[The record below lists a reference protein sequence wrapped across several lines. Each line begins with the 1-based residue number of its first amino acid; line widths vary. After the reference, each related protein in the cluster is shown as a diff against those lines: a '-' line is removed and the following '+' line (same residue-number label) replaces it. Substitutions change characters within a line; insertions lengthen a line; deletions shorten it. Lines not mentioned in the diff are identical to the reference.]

1 MGCDVPSRSLAPR
14 RWESQSDVRV
24 SASGRGLSLPGAQLE
39 SRPESGAAASL
50 RGAPQGI
57 SGGHSAPPPGPDFG
71 RSVGGAGDRQRSLWA
86 VIVPRVHQL
95 VLCRRVR
102 TQSHFSASLAAGPR
116 PQLRVPPSVWEPL
129 GAFCPLWQGQATAWG
144 PHPDS
149 SESQTGRQRK
159 KKPSSSDFFQFSD
172 SFCLNICFSIKSP
185 AAWN

>member
-129 GAFCPLWQGQATAWG
+129 GASVPCGKDRRLPGGHT
-144 PHPDS
+144 
-149 SESQTGRQRK
+149 QTRLRAKQEGRERRNPVALISFSFLI
-159 KKPSSSDFFQFSD
+159 PSV
-172 SFCLNICFSIKSP
+172 SIFASV
-185 AAWN
+185 